1 MAVFNREML
10 TLARE
15 SRDCTQ
21 TWLAED
27 LGISQAE
34 VSKYETGIKI
44 PTPEMVERIAARLEY
59 TSGFFYLNESIRAFG
74 SGCVYHRKKKAATE
88 TKLQHLLALINVK
101 RIQVKQLM
109 KAANPRTSFGFEPL
123 DIDPKRGG
131 AAEIARKLR
140 ALWHLPP
147 GPIQNLIRAVEDAG
161 GIVIQCYFGTD
172 KVDAL
177 SQSLPGSPPIFLINT
192 VIPTD
197 RMRFTLAHEIGHI
210 VMHRHPVEEGDMERQ
225 ADQFAAEFLMPES
238 QIRPQLSFVNLQKL
252 ASMKPYWRV
261 SMNSLLYRA
270 AEIGTID
277 SRRKSYLWMLM
288 GQAGYRKNEPVP
300 IPHEDPMALSELLDL
315 HLGKLGYQQDEVDQL
330 LCEYGAFS
338 EFRQNTS
345 GGGLRLVK

>member
-21 TWLAED
+21 TQLAAD

-34 VSKYETGIKI
+34 VSKYETGIKV
-44 PTPEMVERIAARLEY
+44 PTLEMVQRIANRLEY
-59 TSGFFYLNESIRAFG
+59 TSDFFHLNDSIRSFG
-74 SGCVYHRKKKAATE
+74 SGCIYHRKRQAATE

-109 KAANPRTSFGFEPL
+109 KSANTRTSFGFEPL
-123 DIDPKRGG
+123 DIDEHRGG
-131 AAEIARKLR
+131 AAEVARKVR

-192 VIPTD
+192 MIPTD

-210 VMHRHPVEEGDMERQ
+210 VMHRLPGEDMERQ

-238 QIRPQLSFVNLQKL
+238 QIRSQLAFVNLQKL
-252 ASMKPYWRV
+252 AALKPYWRV

-300 IPHEDPMALSELLDL
+300 IPPENPMALSELLHL
-315 HLGKLGYQQDEVDQL
+315 HLDTLGYQQGEIDRL
-330 LCEYGAFS
+330 LCECGAFS
-338 EFRQNTS
+338 DFRQS
-345 GGGLRLVK
+345 ADGRGLRLVK